1 MITRR
6 PLLAAAL
13 AAGAVTAAIGLTSP
27 AAATAA
33 IGQPAPAFTAT
44 DVYGRSVS
52 LADFR
57 GRTVVL
63 EWVNPRCP
71 FVRKHYD
78 SMNMQRTQMD
88 ATASGVVWLAI
99 ASTAPSSSQH
109 LAPAALAAWMQQQG
123 AVPTATLVDADGR
136 IGRAFGARVTPH
148 LFVVDARGR
157 LAYAGAIDSIAS
169 PHASDV
175 DRATNFVRQA
185 LTELA
190 AGRAVSVP
198 LTRPYGCAI
207 HYADG

>member
-6 PLLAAAL
+6 PLLAATL
-13 AAGAVTAAIGLTSP
+13 AAGAVAAAIALASP
-27 AAATAA
+27 VAATAA
-33 IGQPAPAFTAT
+33 IGQPAPAFSAT
-44 DVYGRSVS
+44 DVDGRQVS

-63 EWVNPRCP
+63 EWINPRCP

-88 ATASGVVWLAI
+88 AAAQGVVWLAV
-99 ASTAPSSSQH
+99 ASTAPDSRDFM
-109 LAPAALAAWMQQQG
+109 APAALAQWLQQQG
-123 AVPTATLVDADGR
+123 ATVTAALVDADGR

-148 LFVVDARGR
+148 LFVVDGRGR
-157 LAYAGAIDSIAS
+157 LVYAGAIDSIAS
-169 PHASDV
+169 PHPADV
-175 DRATNFVRQA
+175 GRATNFVRQA
-185 LTELA
+185 LAEIS

-207 HYADG
+207 RYANG